1 MKLVI
6 NYDFFKKICNVNEPY
21 SALKII
27 KNDKRKYVLQI
38 PTLITINSILV
49 PIDELPPLGELL
61 SYLGIQLGLLMI
73 LNTLPELITH
83 KVFNYDSYKEEAES
97 KLKDLL
103 SQLKDL
109 YINTDFDLL
118 LKSELYKKQ
127 YQIKLN
133 EKKLPYILES
143 KYIMVPTYDS
153 NGKIMDTSFLQEH
166 VVGSD
171 EYVLSLGSPTK
182 VLKLAYSSI

>member
-27 KNDKRKYVLQI
+27 KNNKRKYVLEI
-38 PTLITINSILV
+38 PVLITFNSIL
-49 PIDELPPLGELL
+49 LPVDELL
-61 SYLGIQLGLLMI
+61 SCLGIQLGLIMI

-153 NGKIMDTSFLQEH
+153 NGKMMDTSFLQEH